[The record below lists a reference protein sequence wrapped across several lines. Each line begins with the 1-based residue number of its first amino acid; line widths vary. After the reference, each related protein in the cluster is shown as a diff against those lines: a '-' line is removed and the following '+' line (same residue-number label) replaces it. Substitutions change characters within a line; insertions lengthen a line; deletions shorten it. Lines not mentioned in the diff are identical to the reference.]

1 MARCCEQ
8 PGYKKCLMSVLCIG
22 FATSILWMFIM
33 GNGFNLNMEMLKNT
47 FQRRPIELSIRKGN
61 QSSVIA
67 NHSEGESTTPKET
80 SARKQNTS
88 AKVRKLILLKNNPRW
103 SLHSIVVRQ
112 LSLCSAKCTLV
123 KSGNNL
129 SAFDAIIFNAVGYPE
144 NLPPRKVP
152 GQVWIYFT
160 LESPYYSD
168 DYKFNRPEWRHKFN
182 WTMTYRAD
190 SDIWN
195 PYGRILKREKPIQLD
210 FKGLTK
216 NKTKL
221 AAWFVS
227 NCRTPGERHK
237 YVQKMKKTISVDI
250 FGGCGDKKCPSNNGT
265 FCGQMLSRDYKFYLA
280 FENSLCYDYLTEKV
294 FQYITQQ
301 IVLVVRGGGNY
312 SKFLP
317 PNSFINTADFKSP
330 KLLAEYLLYLDKN
343 HTAYVEYFKWR
354 NHYYVGT
361 NESPGCLLCKKL
373 SNATAYANV
382 YNDIYS
388 WWHKDTCKQR
398 QDLSA

>member
-1 MARCCEQ
+1 MNI
-8 PGYKKCLMSVLCIG
+8 VCIG
-22 FATSILWMFIM
+22 FASSVLWMCLM
-33 GNGFNLNMEMLKNT
+33 GNGFNLNLEMLKNT

-61 QSSVIA
+61 HSSVIA
-67 NHSEGESTTPKET
+67 NKTEEESTTPKET
-80 SARKQNTS
+80 SAKNQNTS
-88 AKVRKLILLKNNPRW
+88 AKVGKLILLKNNPAGW
-103 SLHSIVVRQ
+103 NLYSILLQ
-112 LSLCSAKCTLV
+112 HLSRCPAKCTLV

-129 SAFDAIIFNAVGYPE
+129 SAFDAVIFNAVGYPE

-152 GQVWIYFT
+152 GQVWVYFT
-160 LESPYYSD
+160 LESPYHSA
-168 DYKFNRPEWRHKFN
+168 DYKFNRPEWRNMFN

-190 SDIWN
+190 SNIWY
-195 PYGRILKREKPIQLD
+195 PYGRIRKREKPIQLD
-210 FKGLTK
+210 FQGLTK

-227 NCRTPGERHK
+227 HCRTPGERHK

-250 FGGCGDKKCPSNNGT
+250 FGGCGDKKCPPNNVT
-265 FCGQMLSRDYKFYLA
+265 LCGQMLSRDYKFYLA

-294 FQYITQQ
+294 FHYIEQQ
-301 IVLVVRGGGNY
+301 IVLVVRGGADY

-330 KLLAEYLLYLDKN
+330 KLLAEYLLYMDKN

-354 NHYYVGT
+354 NHYYVDT
-361 NESPGCLLCKKL
+361 DESPGCRLCTKL

-388 WWHKDTCKQR
+388 WWHKDTCKR
-398 QDLSA
+398 PNDLRS